1 MIISRNIVNTAAAQ
15 MTDEIYRRPYSR
27 DFTRYS
33 PWKQPDCGCLGAKDV
48 TKPLNSQR
56 LQNDRYLSFPY
67 SREWYK
73 MNCCNQQRGII
84 MSGTPSECGCRTWQG
99 FPEIQKCDG
108 SNFCNPSFDSQ
119 VPGM

>member
-1 MIISRNIVNTAAAQ
+1 MA
-15 MTDEIYRRPYSR
+15 DEIYRRPYSR

-33 PWKQPDCGCLGAKDV
+33 PWKRPSCGGS
-48 TKPLNSQR
+48 NSQR

-67 SREWYK
+67 SDDFYQ
-73 MNCCNQQRGII
+73 MSCGNMTRGVI

-99 FPEIQKCDG
+99 FPEFQKCDS

-119 VPGM
+119 RNGI